1 MSTCSI
7 LYCCCKLDFDK
18 FRYFEKVSH
27 FESSFGSII
36 LLVRNFARENWISE
50 TYASGKLSQ
59 NKNCLK
65 IISYVSRIKIES
77 RIRQSNSNLG
87 HNPNRMSNSNRD
99 RFQIERICFVRI
111 RTKILAQYFYAI
123 IFAKLFQSFW
133 FENAQS
139 KLGFDEQNDRTI
151 CYSGIEKVSW
161 YQLDLICYFHVWN
174 WETLQF
180 EVVWVEGLQNIT
192 IIGLY

>member
-1 MSTCSI
+1 
-7 LYCCCKLDFDK
+7 
-18 FRYFEKVSH
+18 
-27 FESSFGSII
+27 
-36 LLVRNFARENWISE
+36 
-50 TYASGKLSQ
+50 
-59 NKNCLK
+59 
-65 IISYVSRIKIES
+65 
-77 RIRQSNSNLG
+77 
-87 HNPNRMSNSNRD
+87 MSNSNRE
-99 RFQIERICFVRI
+99 RFQIDRTCFARI
-111 RTKILAQYFYAI
+111 RKKILAQYFYAI

-133 FENAQS
+133 FENTQS

-192 IIGLY
+192 IIGLYKPKWIPHLVRFDACTQCTCAFSSIFWYVF